1 MWLLGYAEQLY
12 GNNSKDV
19 NMSEEIDKDEEI
31 TEADDNAQTEECDT
45 NNDEQECDEQC
56 CNDNDTDT
64 DDESEIVDDDDIQ
77 SELDQVKAE
86 LEKAKAE
93 AAEYKDKW
101 MRTYADMEN
110 LRKRTVIEK
119 QDSLKYA
126 NFNIISDLLTI
137 LDNFQLAI
145 EAGEKEPFD
154 KDNYVNG
161 IKMIENQFIDLLFKK
176 YGVVKYG
183 EQGEAF
189 DPNIHQA
196 MMMEEGD
203 YEKDELAMV
212 FRSGYKLHD
221 RVVRPAQVKVGKPA
235 NKDK

>member
-1 MWLLGYAEQLY
+1 MKDDKKRESDEDQTTAE
-12 GNNSKDV
+12 N
-19 NMSEEIDKDEEI
+19 EEINQEENE
-31 TEADDNAQTEECDT
+31 TETGDIGAEAA
-45 NNDEQECDEQC
+45 ECDEQ
-56 CNDNDTDT
+56 NETAD
-64 DDESEIVDDDDIQ
+64 DDESEIVDEDDIQ
-77 SELDQVKAE
+77 KELDELKAE

-110 LRKRTVIEK
+110 LRKRTAIEK

-183 EQGEAF
+183 EAGEAF

>member
-1 MWLLGYAEQLY
+1 MMKDDKKRESDEEQTTAE
-12 GNNSKDV
+12 N
-19 NMSEEIDKDEEI
+19 EEINQEENE
-31 TEADDNAQTEECDT
+31 TEVGDIETDAAECEDQNET
-45 NNDEQECDEQC
+45 AG
-56 CNDNDTDT
+56 
-64 DDESEIVDDDDIQ
+64 DDESEIFDEDDIQ
-77 SELDQVKAE
+77 KELDELKAE

-110 LRKRTVIEK
+110 LRKRTAIEK

-161 IKMIENQFIDLLFKK
+161 IKMIETQFIDLLFKK

-183 EQGEAF
+183 EAGEAF

-235 NKDK
+235 ANKEQ